1 MLALGFCDKSNQTH
15 HRSRPLWT
23 QVFVQSL
30 AGNGETNVFS
40 VTTYID
46 LISNQ
51 TQIFE
56 DSTTGTT
63 GKSEPQSL
71 SDFQFGVE
79 LIKYLLFLT
88 RIVIGISSA

>member
-1 MLALGFCDKSNQTH
+1 MDTAVCSESCED
-15 HRSRPLWT
+15 
-23 QVFVQSL
+23 
-30 AGNGETNVFS
+30 NGEPNVFS
-40 VTTYID
+40 VTTCID

-88 RIVIGISSA
+88 RIVVGISSA

>member
-1 MLALGFCDKSNQTH
+1 MDTGVRAESCE
-15 HRSRPLWT
+15 
-23 QVFVQSL
+23 
-30 AGNGETNVFS
+30 GNGEPNVFS
-40 VTTYID
+40 VTTCID

-56 DSTTGTT
+56 DSATGTT
-63 GKSEPQSL
+63 GKSEPELL

-88 RIVIGISSA
+88 QIVIGISSA